1 MKVERKSP
9 SVTFSLI
16 KFAEYTIMN
25 IHEDGVCNMNRM
37 YGFIGCGNMAGAII
51 GGMLSG
57 GVCTPEQLTVYDIS
71 AEKSEKF
78 GKQGAN
84 VAKDAEELVRR
95 CDVVVLAVKPQVY
108 GPVLESMKNAVD
120 EKKILVSIAAGIST
134 EYVMSA
140 VGFPCKVVRA
150 MPNTPLLLGYGATAL
165 SRCPSVTDS
174 EFEEVSRLFSAS
186 GIVEVLPESSMNAV
200 ISVNGS
206 SPAYVYLFAKAVID
220 SAAAQGIEREAAKRL
235 IIQTIKGSAKMLD
248 ESGMEP
254 DELIKMVTS
263 PGGTTLAALNSFSD
277 DDFEKV
283 IDNAMMAC
291 TTRAGELA
299 K

>member
-1 MKVERKSP
+1 MP
-9 SVTFSLI
+9 SMTFSLI
-16 KFAEYTIMN
+16 KSAEYTIMN
-25 IHEDGVCNMNRM
+25 IHEDGVMKMDRM
-37 YGFIGCGNMAGAII
+37 YGFIGCGNMAGAIL
-51 GGMLSG
+51 GGMLAG
-57 GVCTPEQLTVYDIS
+57 GVCAPEQLMVYDIS
-71 AEKSEKF
+71 AEKCESFRQKGVF
-78 GKQGAN
+78 
-84 VAKDAEELVRR
+84 VAKDAAELVRR

-108 GPVLESMKNAVD
+108 GPVLEGIKDAVD
-120 EKKILVSIAAGIST
+120 ETKILVSIAAGIST
-134 EYVMSA
+134 DYVKKA
-140 VGFPCKVVRA
+140 IGFPCKVVRA
-150 MPNTPLLLGYGATAL
+150 MPNTPLLLGCGATAL
-165 SRCPSVTDS
+165 SRCPSVTDG

-186 GIVEVLPESSMNAV
+186 GIVENLPEESMNAV

-220 SAAAQGIEREAAKRL
+220 SAVAQGIEREAAKRL

-254 DELIKMVTS
+254 DELIKMVAS

-291 TTRAGELA
+291 TIRAGELA